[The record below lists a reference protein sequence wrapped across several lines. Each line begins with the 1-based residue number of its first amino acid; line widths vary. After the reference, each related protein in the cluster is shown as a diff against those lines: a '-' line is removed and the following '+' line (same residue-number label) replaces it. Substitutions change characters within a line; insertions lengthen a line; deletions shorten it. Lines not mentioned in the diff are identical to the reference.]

1 MKIYLHWEPHNKRYM
16 ADICD
21 GRTKQL
27 KYLGVLKSWEAYGQY
42 LVFTLRSASPNPS
55 FMTAKENVF
64 VYDPDTRAN
73 FNDFRL
79 RIGATGSSSTHLER
93 RN

>member
-42 LVFTLRSASPNPS
+42 LVFTLRSASPSPS

-64 VYDPDTRAN
+64 VYSPDTGKFTSFKDPTWLN
-73 FNDFRL
+73 GVLQNY
-79 RIGATGSSSTHLER
+79 S
-93 RN
+93 